1 MKTIDLRSDTLT
13 LPTSEM
19 LQVMLQA
26 PLGDD
31 GRAKGTKGEDP
42 SAVSAEEF
50 AATLMRREDALFV
63 PSGTLGN
70 TLCVLTHCRR
80 GARVI
85 TADNMHLY
93 KAERSVFDPEI
104 GGMEAVCLPQT
115 GGVYDRTALETE
127 LKTGTVG
134 LVCIEN
140 SYNFEGG
147 CAIGKA
153 DMDWM
158 IDLCHDY
165 GVPVHLDGAR
175 IFNAAQALQI
185 TPDSLISRADSVMFC
200 VSKGLCAPIGSF
212 VCGSAEWVA
221 RARQK
226 RKLLGGQLRQVG
238 MLAAAGEYALRH
250 LRERLAKDNARAA
263 ALAVGISNCNGI
275 QLYNETCMTNLVL
288 IRLEQGKN
296 AHEWIARLAAEEH
309 VLAHYINDETV
320 RFVTYRGITDEDIA
334 QAIVRIQSFCHR
346 AG

>member
-115 GGVYDRTALETE
+115 RGVYDRTALETE
-127 LKTGTVG
+127 LKTGT
-134 LVCIEN
+134 
-140 SYNFEGG
+140 
-147 CAIGKA
+147 
-153 DMDWM
+153 
-158 IDLCHDY
+158 
-165 GVPVHLDGAR
+165 
-175 IFNAAQALQI
+175 
-185 TPDSLISRADSVMFC
+185 
-200 VSKGLCAPIGSF
+200 
-212 VCGSAEWVA
+212 
-221 RARQK
+221 
-226 RKLLGGQLRQVG
+226 
-238 MLAAAGEYALRH
+238 
-250 LRERLAKDNARAA
+250 
-263 ALAVGISNCNGI
+263 
-275 QLYNETCMTNLVL
+275 
-288 IRLEQGKN
+288 
-296 AHEWIARLAAEEH
+296 
-309 VLAHYINDETV
+309 
-320 RFVTYRGITDEDIA
+320 
-334 QAIVRIQSFCHR
+334 
-346 AG
+346 